1 MRRGAGLLIIAL
13 MGGCVLAEPAMVAA
27 QQSAAATPEAESAAP
42 QQRTILRFLT
52 DSDYP
57 PFNYYDE
64 DGTLTGFNVDFAR
77 AICFELE
84 TTCDIQAAEWAA
96 LLPALGRGET
106 DAVIA
111 SIGITPDSL
120 ASADFTNRYYFTPAR
135 FIMRKDAPGLDI
147 TPEGLEAR
155 RIAVVKDTAHE
166 AYLTAF
172 FRDSIVVSALNED
185 AAREALVKGEADAL
199 FGDGLKL
206 MFWLNGTSSAGCC
219 EFRGGAFADERYF
232 GDGVGI
238 AVRKGDAEL
247 KKLIDGAIDKVRKSG
262 RYEELLLRYFP
273 LKIF

>member
-1 MRRGAGLLIIAL
+1 MLRQATFLAMTLAGAVLIAPSSQ
-13 MGGCVLAEPAMVAA
+13 AQETVAA
-27 QQSAAATPEAESAAP
+27 ADPAGEANAP
-42 QQRTILRFLT
+42 QRRTILRFLT

-84 TTCDIQAAEWAA
+84 TTCDIQAVEWSA
-96 LLPALGRGET
+96 LLPALGRGEA

-111 SIGITPDSL
+111 SIGISPVTL
-120 ASADFTNRYYFTPAR
+120 ANVDFTNRYYFTPAR
-135 FIMRKDAPGLDI
+135 FVMRKDAPGLDI

-166 AYLTAF
+166 AYLAAF
-172 FRDSIVVSALNED
+172 FRDSILISAANED

-199 FGDGLKL
+199 FGDGLGL
-206 MFWLNGTSSAGCC
+206 MFWLNGTTSAGCC
-219 EFRGGAFADERYF
+219 EYRGGAFADDRYF

-247 KKLIDGAIDKVRKSG
+247 KKLVDGAIDKVRRSG

-273 LKIF
+273 LKVF